1 MTTPIHLTWV
11 NEDSLQIHLCEPRDC
26 GHLSAGIAR
35 LRGIYGDNIRDLSAG
50 FGQILLVLD
59 APICTEQLLGQLE
72 GLSYTEVDPKTIEIP
87 VCYDPEVA
95 LDLPEIAD
103 TLGLTMSEVIQ
114 RHCAQTLEVIAMGFA
129 PGFGYL
135 SGLDPRLCLPRKPTP
150 RTEIPP
156 GSVAIAQDQSVIYPT
171 ATPGGW
177 NIIGRTHASLIRYQ
191 PEPTPLFQ
199 IGDRVRFVA
208 CG

>member
-11 NEDSLQIHLCEPRDC
+11 NEDSLQIHLCEPQDC
-26 GHLSAGIAR
+26 GRLSAGIAR
-35 LRGIYGDNIRDLSAG
+35 LRVLYGDNIRDLSAG
-50 FGQILLVLD
+50 FGQILVVLNH
-59 APICTEQLLGQLE
+59 PICTDKLLGQLE
-72 GLSYTEVDPKTIEIP
+72 GLSCTEVQSRTIEIP

-103 TLGLTMSEVIQ
+103 TLDMSMSEVIQ

-135 SGLDPRLCLPRKPTP
+135 SGLDPLLHLPRKATP

-156 GSVAIAQDQSVIYPT
+156 GSVAIAHHQSVIYPT

-191 PEPTPLFQ
+191 PEPTPLFE
-199 IGDRVRFVA
+199 IGDRVRFLA
-208 CG
+208 CE